1 MNDPIASQHTGKQ
14 GASVWQRFSRYGPV
28 LLWMVFIW
36 FASTRAFS
44 AINTSKVIRPLIL
57 FLSPNLS
64 EDRVAAIHFLIRKV
78 AHFTEYAILAWLA
91 RRAFIT
97 SSHVLIRRYWF
108 QLALLL
114 IGCYSLLDEFHQSFV
129 SSRTAS
135 LYDCAIDVAGGFTV
149 LLVLKFYHRRGERV

>member
-1 MNDPIASQHTGKQ
+1 MNDPIAAQHAGKE
-14 GASVWQRFSRYGPV
+14 GPSTRQRFRRYGPL

-36 FASTRAFS
+36 FASTRSFS
-44 AINTSKVIRPLIL
+44 ALNTSKVIRPIIL
-57 FLSPNLS
+57 WLSPNLS

-97 SSHVLIRRYWF
+97 SSRGLIQAYWF

-114 IGCYSLLDEFHQSFV
+114 VACYSLLDEFHQSFV

-135 LYDCAIDVAGGFTV
+135 LYDCAIDVAGGLTV
-149 LLVLKFYHRRGERV
+149 LLALKLLYKRSEQT